1 MDFKIKETL
10 ENQLQLLSERSR
22 DALPAELA
30 EISNAMLAIVAVLMQ
45 FESMGWIR
53 KGK

>member
-1 MDFKIKETL
+1 MDSKIKETL

-30 EISNAMLAIVAVLMQ
+30 EISNAMIAIAALLMQ
-45 FESMGWIR
+45 F
-53 KGK
+53 K